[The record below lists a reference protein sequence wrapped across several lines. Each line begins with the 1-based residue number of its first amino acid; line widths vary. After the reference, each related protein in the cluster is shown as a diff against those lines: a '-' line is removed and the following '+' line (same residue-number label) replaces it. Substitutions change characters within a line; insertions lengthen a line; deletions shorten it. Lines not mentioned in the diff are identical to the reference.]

1 MLQPPGQTAGI
12 RPQNAPLPWTV
23 PGELDAWSTVLAL
36 VKGRPG
42 RLAAQAAVLA
52 AVVGASVLYSTLDKT
67 VTLTVDGNASE
78 VHAFSKT
85 VGDLLDKQG
94 IKVGPKDIVAP
105 APSSSLGEG
114 DTVVVRYARPL
125 TLTVDGEKRTYWTT
139 ETSVDGALSALG
151 VRADGAQLSASRS
164 KRIDRAGLDMWLST
178 PKQITLIADGKKR
191 TVTSVAP
198 TVSALLTEQKL
209 TVKPLDKLSTV
220 PTAAL
225 RQGSVIKLTRI
236 VKKRVKKTETVAYS
250 VTKKN
255 SSSLYKGTTKV
266 VTKGQNGKRS
276 AVWDL
281 TVADGKVIKRTLV
294 KSSVTDKPVAKV
306 VQVGTKKKP
315 KSSGGGSSDS
325 SGGGTASNDG
335 LNWAALAKCESG
347 GNPKAVNQSGPY
359 YGLYQFSLS
368 TWRAQGGSGL
378 PTDASAGEQT
388 KRAQILYGKT
398 GDSSWPACGPKLHT

>member
-1 MLQPPGQTAGI
+1 
-12 RPQNAPLPWTV
+12 
-23 PGELDAWSTVLAL
+23 VLAL

-78 VHAFSKT
+78 VHAFAKT
-85 VGDLLDKQG
+85 VDDLLDKQG

-105 APSSSLGEG
+105 PPSSSLGEG

-151 VRADGAQLSASRS
+151 VRAEGAQLSASRS
-164 KRIDRAGLDMWLST
+164 QRIDRAGLAMWLST
-178 PKQITLIADGKKR
+178 PKQVTLIADGTTRK
-191 TVTSVAP
+191 VNSVAP
-198 TVSALLTEQKL
+198 TVSALLAEQKL
-209 TVKPLDKLSTV
+209 TVGPLDQLSTE
-220 PTAAL
+220 PTTAL
-225 RQGSVIKLTRI
+225 RAGSVVKLTRI
-236 VKKRVKKTETVAYS
+236 EQKRVTKNETVAYA
-250 VTKKN
+250 VTKKR
-255 SSSLYKGTTKV
+255 SSKLYKGTTKV
-266 VTKGQNGKRS
+266 VAQGKNGKRS

-294 KSSVTDKPVAKV
+294 KTSVTAEPVDKV
-306 VQVGTKKKP
+306 VQVGTKSKP
-315 KSSGGGSSDS
+315 KSSSSGSSSSGGSS
-325 SGGGTASNDG
+325 SGGGTSTSDG
-335 LNWAALAKCESG
+335 LNWAALAECESG
-347 GNPKAVNQSGPY
+347 GNPKAVNKSGPY

-378 PTDASAGEQT
+378 PTEASAAEQT
-388 KRAQILYGKT
+388 KRAQILYSKS
-398 GDSSWPACGPKLHT
+398 GDSPWPVCGAKLHT

>member
-1 MLQPPGQTAGI
+1 
-12 RPQNAPLPWTV
+12 
-23 PGELDAWSTVLAL
+23 VLAL

-52 AVVGASVLYSTLDKT
+52 AVVGASVIYSTLDKT

-78 VHAFSKT
+78 VHAFAKT

-94 IKVGPKDIVAP
+94 IEVGPKDIVAP
-105 APSSSLGEG
+105 AASSSLGEG

-139 ETSVDGALSALG
+139 ETSVDRALSALG
-151 VRADGAQLSASRS
+151 VRAEGAQLSASRS
-164 KRIDRAGLDMWLST
+164 ERIDRAGLDMWLST
-178 PKQITLIADGKKR
+178 PKQVTLIAGGKKR
-191 TVTSVAP
+191 TVTTVAP

-225 RQGSVIKLTRI
+225 REGSVVKLTRI
-236 VKKRVKKTETVAYS
+236 VKKRVNKSKTVAYS
-250 VTKKN
+250 VKKKN

-266 VTKGQNGKRS
+266 VTAGQNGKRS
-276 AVWDL
+276 EVWDL

-294 KSSVTDKPVAKV
+294 KTSLTDKPVTKV
-306 VQVGTKKKP
+306 VQVGTKSKP
-315 KSSGGGSSDS
+315 KSSNGGGGS
-325 SGGGTASNDG
+325 SGGGTPPTNDG
-335 LNWAALAKCESG
+335 LNWAALAECESG
-347 GNPKAVNQSGPY
+347 GNPKAVNSAGPY
-359 YGLYQFSLS
+359 YGLYQFSLP

-378 PTDASAGEQT
+378 PTDASAAEQT

-398 GDSSWPACGPKLHT
+398 GDSSWPSCGPRLHS